1 MKAKVD
7 NQILRR
13 FKHFAGA
20 MLTEQEPGHNPHR
33 STPTTLTYLPS
44 GQMFLDFTED
54 CYSCGQGVAVEVYR
68 GVLRVIVWA
77 DPESEDPTHTINIEK
92 SKLKGS

>member
-1 MKAKVD
+1 MVMRE
-7 NQILRR
+7 LTL
-13 FKHFAGA
+13 AGA
-20 MLTEQEPGHNPHR
+20 MLTEQETGHNPHR

-54 CYSCGQGVAVEVYR
+54 CYSYGQGVAVEVYR
-68 GVLRVIVWA
+68 GELRVIVWA

-92 SKLKGS
+92 AKPEENKDE